1 MTSIKP
7 PDGRPSSIPPA
18 GPGETGSPERAGG
31 PSFREALERA
41 GSAGQTEGT
50 ARAPAET
57 AAAADPVGE
66 LARAVRS
73 GALSAEQAIERLV
86 ERAVAAVGGQL
97 SAAQRSELSAV
108 LHEALQS
115 DPALRELRDA
125 VK

>member
-7 PDGRPSSIPPA
+7 PDGRPSAVPPA
-18 GPGETGSPERAGG
+18 GAGEAGSAERAGG

-41 GSAGQTEGT
+41 GGAVQAEGT
-50 ARAPAET
+50 APAQT
-57 AAAADPVGE
+57 SVAADPVGE

-97 SAAQRSELSAV
+97 SAAQRSELNAV

>member
-7 PDGRPSSIPPA
+7 PDGRASSVPPA
-18 GPGETGSPERAGG
+18 GPGEAGSAERAGG

-41 GSAGQTEGT
+41 GGAGQAEGT
-50 ARAPAET
+50 APAAAGT
-57 AAAADPVGE
+57 SAAADPVGE

-86 ERAVAAVGGQL
+86 ERAVAAVGGKL